1 MRDIKRIISVLL
13 LVCIIVSAAGC
24 NAQQNVDVRPLCES
38 FFNDV
43 KEGDPS
49 KLMSYFDSSDTT
61 LEELRAVIRPSG
73 LNEDQYAY
81 LDAIKKTTTFAVQDP
96 VYDMESKKATVFV
109 TFYQA
114 DYSSPE
120 ALSAKDLTSFE
131 SALASV
137 PNKTGTLNV
146 SVDFNGDT
154 QKILDPKTL
163 IDTVYAY
170 TSEKND
176 VMPGGLKDFFV
187 KGEFVLAPERIYTNA
202 KELGIR
208 VTFSDELFGYRFV
221 PGIRYSVSR
230 GDSVLFTSDILP
242 VDGEVMRLDLKKE
255 MTDDSSYNDSGFL
268 LEGVYE
274 FEVTDDRGNEVV
286 TMNCRVRN
294 KTYEKETLAFQNLK
308 KDHYL
313 SNLVFDFKDEDMKKN
328 AVIYKSGWWDYDST
342 SVGKSAFGSNTKT
355 LGFSL
360 AVNKDMTDEL
370 FYDYYYSKDPDF
382 KGISEA
388 QPVYSSSCKPS
399 VYDDQSCY
407 DLDYASEKFEPG
419 FYGIAVYSDASKT
432 HIIMTA
438 ACIVVKESSSDI
450 KGN

>member
-24 NAQQNVDVRPLCES
+24 NTQQNVDVRPLCES

-49 KLMSYFDSSDTT
+49 KLMSYFDSSDTS

-114 DYSSPE
+114 DYSAPE

-170 TSEKND
+170 TSEKNN

-268 LEGVYE
+268 LEGVYK

-286 TMNCRVRN
+286 TMNCRVQN

-313 SNLVFDFKDEDMKKN
+313 SNL
-328 AVIYKSGWWDYDST
+328 
-342 SVGKSAFGSNTKT
+342 
-355 LGFSL
+355 SL
-360 AVNKDMTDEL
+360 
-370 FYDYYYSKDPDF
+370 
-382 KGISEA
+382 I
-388 QPVYSSSCKPS
+388 
-399 VYDDQSCY
+399 
-407 DLDYASEKFEPG
+407 
-419 FYGIAVYSDASKT
+419 
-432 HIIMTA
+432 HI
-438 ACIVVKESSSDI
+438 
-450 KGN
+450 

>member
-13 LVCIIVSAAGC
+13 TVCIIVSASGC

-43 KEGDPS
+43 KEGNPS

-61 LEELRAVIRPSG
+61 IEDLSSVIRPSG
-73 LNEDQYAY
+73 LNEAQYAY
-81 LDAIKKTTTFAVQDP
+81 LDAIKKTTAFTVQDP
-96 VYDMESKKATVFV
+96 VFDTEYKTATVFV

-114 DYSSPE
+114 DYSAPE
-120 ALSAKDLTSFE
+120 VVSAKDFASLE

-137 PNKTGTLNV
+137 PNKIQTLNV
-146 SVDFNGDT
+146 SVDITGDT
-154 QKILDPKTL
+154 RKIKDPKAL

-170 TSEKND
+170 TSEKTD
-176 VMPGGLKDFFV
+176 IMPGTLKDFFV

-202 KELGIR
+202 SELGIR
-208 VTFSDELFGYRFV
+208 VTFNNDLFGYRFV

-230 GDSVLFTSDILP
+230 GDKVLYTSDVLT

-255 MTDDSSYNDSGFL
+255 MTDDTSYGDNGFL
-268 LEGVYE
+268 LEGVYT
-274 FEVTDDRGNEVV
+274 FAVTDDKGNELV
-286 TMNCRVRN
+286 TMNCRVQN
-294 KTYEKETLAFQNLK
+294 KTYEKETLSFQNLK

-313 SNLVFDFKDEDMKKN
+313 SNLVFDFKDEDKKTN
-328 AVIYKSGWWDYDST
+328 VISYKSGWWDYDST

-382 KGISEA
+382 KGINEA
-388 QPVYSSSCKPS
+388 QPVYSSSCRPT
-399 VYDDQSCY
+399 VYDDQACY
-407 DLDYASEKFEPG
+407 DLDYASEKFDPG

-432 HIIMTA
+432 HMIMTA
-438 ACIVVKESSSDI
+438 ACIVVKESSAVI